1 MPLSKH
7 VSPSITHIFEPHKV
21 QILEPYKVHSLLK
34 LNKLNTT
41 GLIEPDRPKHGP
53 CMWPCQGMAVQKL
66 KPDLTLTL
74 GRASLTHKTSCWI
87 ILWALDFE
95 HDHVPSTS
103 KVIYFKYKKDWKKI
117 SLFVF
122 KYRGHFFVRFIY
134 SFLISLSLLF
144 SIHFYT
150 LKID

>member
-103 KVIYFKYKKDWKKI
+103 KVIYFKYKKIGKRFLYLYSNIEDTSSFASYTLFSSH
-117 SLFVF
+117 SLFSSL
-122 KYRGHFFVRFIY
+122 FI
-134 SFLISLSLLF
+134 FIL
-144 SIHFYT
+144 
-150 LKID
+150 